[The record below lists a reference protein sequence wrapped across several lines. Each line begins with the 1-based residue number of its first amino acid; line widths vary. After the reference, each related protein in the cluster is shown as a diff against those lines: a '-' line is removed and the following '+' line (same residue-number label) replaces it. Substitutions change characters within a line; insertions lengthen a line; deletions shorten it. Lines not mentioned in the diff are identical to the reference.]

1 MKKSIIKRLAA
12 VTMAVTMSMTGV
24 SAVFAA
30 TSANGQELSAM
41 MNHYGSYY
49 IDEHLDAKT
58 QQLVILSTMTSLQA
72 YSQIKEQTL
81 KALDNGLT
89 PEEIKEAVYQA
100 APYCGYTKALSA
112 MEAVDEAFK
121 EKRIP
126 TVKSQATVTEK
137 NRYEKGLEVQRSIF
151 GPEIGT
157 ITDDMADSQ
166 KVITEYLSG
175 ICFGDFYTRDTF
187 DVKTREILTLSVLT
201 ANGGCESQIGSHTNG
216 NLAVGNT
223 RDEMLAAVLLCVP
236 YNGYPRTLNAMNAIN
251 AAADAYEKANDNS
264 EEK

>member
-1 MKKSIIKRLAA
+1 MKKSIFKRIL
-12 VTMAVTMSMTGV
+12 SMTVLLTMGV
-24 SAVFAA
+24 MPAVNAYA
-30 TSANGQELSAM
+30 KSLGNGQELADM
-41 MNHYGSYY
+41 MEHYGSDY
-49 IDEHLDAKT
+49 INEHLDTKT

-72 YSQIKEQTL
+72 YTQIKEQTFTV
-81 KALDNGLT
+81 LDKGVS
-89 PEEIKEAVYQA
+89 PAEIKEAVYQA

-112 MEAVDEAFK
+112 MESVDEAFK
-121 EKRIP
+121 ERKIS
-126 TVKSQATVTEK
+126 TVKSQATVTEN
-137 NRYEKGLEVQRSIF
+137 NRYEKGLEVQHSIF

-175 ICFGDFYTRDTF
+175 ICFGDFYTRGTL

-216 NLAVGNT
+216 NLTVGNT
-223 RDEMLAAVLLCVP
+223 RDQMLAAVLLCVP

-251 AAADAYEKANDNS
+251 TAADAYEAAKEA
-264 EEK
+264 ETK

>member
-1 MKKSIIKRLAA
+1 MKKSIFKKIISIA
-12 VTMAVTMSMTGV
+12 VMLTIGV
-24 SAVFAA
+24 IPIGNVYAEPS
-30 TSANGQELSAM
+30 TNGQELDDM
-41 MNHYGSYY
+41 MKHYGSDY
-49 IDEHLDAKT
+49 INEHLDTKT

-72 YSQIKEQTL
+72 YSQIKDQTFT
-81 KALDNGLT
+81 ALDSGVK
-89 PEEIKEAVYQA
+89 PAEIKEAVYQA

-121 EKRIP
+121 ERKIP
-126 TVKSQATVTEK
+126 TVKSQATVTEE
-137 NRYEKGLEVQRSIF
+137 NRYEKGLEVQCSIF

-157 ITDDMADSQ
+157 ITEDMAESQ

-175 ICFGDFYTRDTF
+175 ICFGDFYTRGTL

-216 NLAVGNT
+216 NLTVGNT
-223 RDEMLAAVLLCVP
+223 RDQMLAVVLLCVP

-251 AAADAYEKANDNS
+251 TAADAYESAKES
-264 EEK
+264 EAK